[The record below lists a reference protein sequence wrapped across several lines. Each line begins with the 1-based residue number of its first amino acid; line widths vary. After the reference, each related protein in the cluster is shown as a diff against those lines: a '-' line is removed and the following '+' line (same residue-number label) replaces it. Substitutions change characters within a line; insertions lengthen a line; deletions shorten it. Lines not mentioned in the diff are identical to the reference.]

1 MFLEFQ
7 DYTNATLYDIAVAPM
22 DIIWDIKAKISDRED
37 GTQEFDA
44 KFVKSKFKFKKCEMV
59 WNAIV
64 PNTEDKLAKASNPD
78 DGDFD
83 DEDDDEDSDQEA

>member
-1 MFLEFQ
+1 
-7 DYTNATLYDIAVAPM
+7 
-22 DIIWDIKAKISDRED
+22 
-37 GTQEFDA
+37 
-44 KFVKSKFKFKKCEMV
+44 MV

-83 DEDDDEDSDQEA
+83 DEDDEESDLEA